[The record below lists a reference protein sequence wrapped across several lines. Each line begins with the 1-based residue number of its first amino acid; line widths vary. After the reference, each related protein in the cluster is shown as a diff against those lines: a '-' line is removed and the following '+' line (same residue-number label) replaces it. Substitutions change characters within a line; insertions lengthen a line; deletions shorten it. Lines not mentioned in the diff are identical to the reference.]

1 MYYCY
6 FFIIIIKGPLF
17 ESRSGPKKS
26 QDRAWWREGKAGQHS
41 SALPPW
47 SLSTRRRQGW
57 TPPINKSPPSYRRGP
72 RRPTDRRL
80 GGPDDAHAGEPADP
94 SRCEVGPTDP
104 APGDGRGREGK
115 RKRARAR
122 ARVGA
127 KDGGCAE
134 PHLMRASVWGPR
146 GKAKRATTSTT
157 TTPLLAAALPRFG
170 GCHSKKV
177 RGNSW
182 IFFLPLRLLLC
193 LFASPPLPTPGF
205 RDRSVSVQTLCW
217 PRVQAKSKHETT
229 YVVACSDAATT
240 PVLC

>member
-1 MYYCY
+1 MVVVARR
-6 FFIIIIKGPLF
+6 KGRPGQQRA
-17 ESRSGPKKS
+17 RS
-26 QDRAWWREGKAGQHS
+26 
-41 SALPPW
+41 LPPW
-47 SLSTRRRQGW
+47 SLSLVAAHEAAAGMA
-57 TPPINKSPPSYRRGP
+57 PPINKSPPPATAAVRGDRR
-72 RRPTDRRL
+72 TARL
-80 GGPDDAHAGEPADP
+80 GGPDDAHAGEPAAP